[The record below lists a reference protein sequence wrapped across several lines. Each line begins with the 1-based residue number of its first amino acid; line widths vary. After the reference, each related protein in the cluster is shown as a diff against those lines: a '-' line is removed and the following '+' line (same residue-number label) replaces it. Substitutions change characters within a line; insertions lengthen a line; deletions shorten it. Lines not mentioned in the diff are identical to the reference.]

1 MTSFLE
7 TLPSYKCIGN
17 EDSKI
22 YAGGWGGG
30 GLRGMGVWGEGGKNK
45 YLIELAKEIWK
56 SPWDHDYSRL
66 SSKPHESAGRLAVK
80 NLKGPFR
87 VKTPSRNISEFVR

>member
-1 MTSFLE
+1 MKTVKYML
-7 TLPSYKCIGN
+7 
-17 EDSKI
+17 
-22 YAGGWGGG
+22 GGGEEG